1 MAGTEAG
8 LGARWASTSG
18 PGSEGKSPTFVSPPQ
33 EILNYISRKEFEP
46 LLRVDQLNLEREK
59 HKVFLRFSECGP
71 SGRSRRAGVL
81 VVSLVF
87 RALTPCPLPSLGE
100 EEISFPPTYR
110 YERGSRDT
118 YAWHKQKPTGV
129 SEENRWASG
138 DPQGLTES
146 SVCRVKGLGLC
157 SYCSSFSG
165 HSEAL
170 GVILGAVRSQGGRWA
185 LEPSVVG
192 A

>member
-1 MAGTEAG
+1 MAGREAG
-8 LGARWASTSG
+8 LGPGGLSPLALARG
-18 PGSEGKSPTFVSPPQ
+18 GKSPAFVSPPQ

-71 SGRSRRAGVL
+71 GRGSLRARIL
-81 VVSLVF
+81 VVSLG
-87 RALTPCPLPSLGE
+87 LPGPDSSIPPPPSLGE

-129 SEENRWASG
+129 SEEKE
-138 DPQGLTES
+138 L
-146 SVCRVKGLGLC
+146 GLGRPPRAAVNQECVWGQGPRPLHLLLQLPWPLLGLLGC
-157 SYCSSFSG
+157 SCM
-165 HSEAL
+165 L
-170 GVILGAVRSQGGRWA
+170 
-185 LEPSVVG
+185 
-192 A
+192 

>member
-1 MAGTEAG
+1 M
-8 LGARWASTSG
+8 SS
-18 PGSEGKSPTFVSPPQ
+18 PQ

-71 SGRSRRAGVL
+71 SRRSEGPRSVI
-81 VVSLVF
+81 SLSPYPT
-87 RALTPCPLPSLGE
+87 LTPTCPPPSLGE

-129 SEENRWASG
+129 SKENRVCLRR
-138 DPQGLTES
+138 PPGL
-146 SVCRVKGLGLC
+146 
-157 SYCSSFSG
+157 
-165 HSEAL
+165 
-170 GVILGAVRSQGGRWA
+170 Q
-185 LEPSVVG
+185 
-192 A
+192 